1 MYIYHF
7 NLATFALMYKI
18 NLSVTNILITNISI
32 TRILQNQRDNILL
45 EQFVQNNMEI

>member
-1 MYIYHF
+1 
-7 NLATFALMYKI
+7 MYKI

-32 TRILQNQRDNILL
+32 TRILQNQRDKILL